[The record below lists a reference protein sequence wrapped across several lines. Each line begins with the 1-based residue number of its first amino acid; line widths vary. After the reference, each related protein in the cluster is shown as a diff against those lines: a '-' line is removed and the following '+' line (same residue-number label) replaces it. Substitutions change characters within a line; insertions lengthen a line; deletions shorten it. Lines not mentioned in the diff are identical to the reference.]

1 MPSNALLTVAYIMLA
16 RSRGCKVCSFVS
28 QCHLPELLP
37 ETKHIWCASLSFDI
51 ARPMYARSKE
61 YKVALRWLSWL
72 LTERRDDPGLWSI
85 VGYVQLMLGDIS
97 VADRTFH
104 KAAELLSAAQT
115 PQQNKRNQAI
125 VRRHQ
130 GLLLFARNDFAGQ
143 SHCLLHSE
151 SLPWSVFAH
160 TDAYPAHLGL
170 LLGFLTPCVEFAVM
184 CFLLSCP
191 SRLADVALSTLSYAA
206 ASLYLV
212 YSGTSCHGLT
222 IRLAVMSQ
230 SSV

>member
-1 MPSNALLTVAYIMLA
+1 MQPGRTPRECDQKARGMSLLLIFSAQRVTMPINALRLPLSLCMPRAKSTKSAALSCNI
-16 RSRGCKVCSFVS
+16 SR
-28 QCHLPELLP
+28 L
-37 ETKHIWCASLSFDI
+37 
-51 ARPMYARSKE
+51 MYVRSKE

-115 PQQNKRNQAI
+115 PQQKQRNQAI

-143 SHCLLHSE
+143 SECLLHLE
-151 SLPWSVFAH
+151 ALQWSVVAD
-160 TDAYPAHLGL
+160 TNAYPARTGL
-170 LLGFLTPCVEFAVM
+170 LLGPFTLLYSLGRIM
-184 CFLLSCP
+184 CFFLSFPTCP
-191 SRLADVALSTLSYAA
+191 AAVALSSLRVAA
-206 ASLYLV
+206 TWLGASMADISV
-212 YSGTSCHGLT
+212 
-222 IRLAVMSQ
+222 VM
-230 SSV
+230 